1 MDDKLQSVDEVRAT
15 SGKEIKLTS
24 LSSCAG

>member
-1 MDDKLQSVDEVRAT
+1 MEDTVQPMDEVRAI

>member
-1 MDDKLQSVDEVRAT
+1 MDDKLQSADEVRAT